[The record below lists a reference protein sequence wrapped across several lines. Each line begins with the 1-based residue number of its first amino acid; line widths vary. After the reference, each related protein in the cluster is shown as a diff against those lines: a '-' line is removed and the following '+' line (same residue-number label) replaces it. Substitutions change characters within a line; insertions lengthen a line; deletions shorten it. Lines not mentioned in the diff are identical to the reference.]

1 VSTPPVVAVLTANA
15 ALSSILTMMLRQCPG
30 LRVRQFTG
38 APALV
43 TYARIATVD
52 LVVCDYHLPDTPMAR
67 LARQLREQNPRLQII
82 AMTRYIDRSVQL
94 DVARAGID
102 ETVIKPMSPRHIA
115 ERVAERLSPRLAPAA
130 ARRVV
135 PMPGRLPDWI
145 TPRRSHPRQT
155 AEIIDLAARRARPR
169 PESPRP

>member
-1 VSTPPVVAVLTANA
+1 MSTPPVVAVLTANA

-30 LRVRQFTG
+30 LRVRQFAG

-52 LVVCDYHLPDTPMAR
+52 LVVCDYDLPDTPLTR
-67 LARQLREQNPRLQII
+67 LARQLRDENPKIQII

-102 ETVIKPMSPRHIA
+102 ETVIKPMSPRHIS
-115 ERVAERLSPRLAPAA
+115 ERVAERLGHRLAPVA

-135 PMPGRLPDWI
+135 PMRERPPEWMAPGRAQPDK
-145 TPRRSHPRQT
+145 T
-155 AEIIDLAARRARPR
+155 AEIIDLAAHRVRPT
-169 PESPRP
+169 PESPTP